1 MPPESPGGPG
11 QVMGRAGH
19 SWLPRPR
26 GDVAIIMS
34 IKMNKFK
41 M

>member
-1 MPPESPGGPG
+1 MVGGE
-11 QVMGRAGH
+11 GH
-19 SWLPRPR
+19 SWLPVPQA
-26 GDVAIIMS
+26 DVAIIMS